1 MKDNIKKLA
10 VFVMIIALA
19 IFMAVATASAD
30 GQKYRKTLH
39 GEYAFT
45 GSGVCTLSPTGFDP
59 DFIPNTPG
67 SAWMGPNFWEGV
79 YTFNHNGKG
88 KMETQQCYNEGPAAM
103 VPMVPMVP
111 YSSGC
116 ADLSWEFEYEIDGGA
131 ITFTFTSGTY
141 SLVYTAGP
149 NVVFP
154 PIPIPPNTSSLTE
167 FDQPWTGRI
176 SPDGKNLFVFYGGPF
191 LIKIKDFGPFEAI
204 CNTVHQGFRTK

>member
-45 GSGVCTLSPTGFDP
+45 GSGAGTLALTGFNENFTPKD
-59 DFIPNTPG
+59 PG

-79 YTFNHNGKG
+79 YTFNRNGTG
-88 KMETQQCYNEGPAAM
+88 KMDAQQCYHDGPNA
-103 VPMVPMVP
+103 PVP

-116 ADLSWEFEYEIDGGA
+116 ADLSWEFEYELDGGA
-131 ITFTFTSGTY
+131 ITFTFIPGTY
-141 SLVYTAGP
+141 YLKYTEGP
-149 NVVFP
+149 NVGLKIILP
-154 PIPIPPNTSSLTE
+154 SLTE
-167 FDQPWTGRI
+167 VNQPWTGRI
-176 SPDGKNLFVFYGGPF
+176 SPDGRNLFVFYGGPF
-191 LIKIKDFGPFEAI
+191 KIEIKDFGFAPNLEII
-204 CNTVHQGFRTK
+204 CNAVHQGFRTK

>member
-1 MKDNIKKLA
+1 MKDSIRKLA

-30 GQKYRKTLH
+30 GQKYRKTLQ

-45 GSGVCTLSPTGFDP
+45 GSGAGTLALTGFNEN
-59 DFIPNTPG
+59 FTPKDSG

-79 YTFNHNGKG
+79 YTFNRNGTG
-88 KMETQQCYNEGPAAM
+88 KMDAQQCYHDGPNA
-103 VPMVPMVP
+103 PVP

-116 ADLSWEFEYEIDGGA
+116 ALLSWEFEYEIYGGA
-131 ITFTFTSGTY
+131 ITFTFIPGTY
-141 SLVYTAGP
+141 SLVYTVGP

-154 PIPIPPNTSSLTE
+154 PIPIDNNPPSLTE
-167 FDQPWTGRI
+167 FEQPWTGRI

-191 LIKIKDFGPFEAI
+191 KPKIVEFGLEVI

>member
-1 MKDNIKKLA
+1 MKTSMMKLG

-30 GQKYRKTLH
+30 DQKYRKTLH

-45 GSGVCTLSPTGFDP
+45 GSGAGTLAPTGFNENFVPNDP
-59 DFIPNTPG
+59 QL
-67 SAWMGPNFWEGV
+67 AWMGPNFWEGV
-79 YTFNHNGKG
+79 YTFNRNGTG
-88 KMETQQCYNEGPAAM
+88 KMVAQQCYHDGPNA
-103 VPMVPMVP
+103 PVP

-116 ADLSWEFEYEIDGGA
+116 ADLSWEFEYEICGGE
-131 ITFTFTSGTY
+131 ITFTFIPTTY
-141 SLVYTAGP
+141 SLVYIVGP
-149 NVVFP
+149 NVGALP
-154 PIPIPPNTSSLTE
+154 PINTPSLTE

>member
-45 GSGVCTLSPTGFDP
+45 GSGAGTLALTGFNENFTPKD
-59 DFIPNTPG
+59 PG

-79 YTFNHNGKG
+79 YTFNRNGTG
-88 KMETQQCYNEGPAAM
+88 KMDAQQCYHDGPNA
-103 VPMVPMVP
+103 PVP

-116 ADLSWEFEYEIDGGA
+116 ADISWEFEYEICGGE
-131 ITFTFTSGTY
+131 ITFTFIPTTY

-149 NVVFP
+149 NVGALP
-154 PIPIPPNTSSLTE
+154 PINTPSFTE